1 MAVYTSPLLLH
12 FNPSVMPILFSYLF
26 NELVVTQ
33 KGGIHRCWQLMK
45 MIVTTAFMLRTTTN
59 HFTRYSPPQVS
70 LLLSFFLSFV
80 SLHCPFLLLLSL
92 SFLLFFHSHILFSF
106 IPSCLIK
113 TRFEKKAKDCIV
125 QWLTRS
131 PDTREI
137 PSSSLGIVIFLFSSI
152 PQSPSFCH
160 AGCYVH
166 ARSVFA
172 LRRLRYALHAAARL
186 PGRLEYRS
194 LSSFIVDMRSMF
206 SIFAYYFSQ
215 AIVGFSCIEFGDAGY
230 LLLTYFTLGRRSPF
244 SLTLRKRT
252 LS

>member
-1 MAVYTSPLLLH
+1 MIFRA
-12 FNPSVMPILFSYLF
+12 
-26 NELVVTQ
+26 
-33 KGGIHRCWQLMK
+33 GIRSRAQDGSCD
-45 MIVTTAFMLRTTTN
+45 
-59 HFTRYSPPQVS
+59 
-70 LLLSFFLSFV
+70 FF
-80 SLHCPFLLLLSL
+80 
-92 SFLLFFHSHILFSF
+92 
-106 IPSCLIK
+106 K
-113 TRFEKKAKDCIV
+113 EDCIV

-137 PSSSLGIVIFLFSSI
+137 PSSSLGIVIFLFSFI

-160 AGCYVH
+160 AGCPVH
-166 ARSVFA
+166 ALSVFA

-194 LSSFIVDMRSMF
+194 LPSFIVDMRSMF

-230 LLLTYFTLGRRSPF
+230 LLLPYFTLGRRSPF

>member
-1 MAVYTSPLLLH
+1 MNTSSYSQSRYITDIHFLH
-12 FNPSVMPILFSYLF
+12 SHPFQYPILQSS
-26 NELVVTQ
+26 NNGNSITH
-33 KGGIHRCWQLMK
+33 KGSSKDTH
-45 MIVTTAFMLRTTTN
+45 
-59 HFTRYSPPQVS
+59 
-70 LLLSFFLSFV
+70 
-80 SLHCPFLLLLSL
+80 
-92 SFLLFFHSHILFSF
+92 
-106 IPSCLIK
+106 
-113 TRFEKKAKDCIV
+113 EDCIV

-166 ARSVFA
+166 ALSVFA